1 MTKYIFIT
9 GGVVSSLGKGIAA
22 ASLGLIL
29 KSRGLKVVN
38 QKFDPYLNIDPG
50 TMNPYQ
56 HGEVFVTDD
65 GAETDLDLGH
75 YERFTDVNL
84 SQSSNTTAGR
94 VYLSIL
100 NKEREGGFNGGTV
113 QVIPNVTDE
122 IRRRMMLAAEETG
135 ADVIITEIGGTVG
148 DIESLPFIE
157 AIRQIKYEVGVE
169 NCAYI
174 HLTLLPYM
182 KKAQELKS
190 KPTQHSVQDLQGLG
204 IQPDIIM
211 LRSEIPVD
219 AGTREKLALF
229 CNVST
234 DCIIQNLNAKSIYEV
249 PLMMEQ
255 EGLGTVVCRVLG
267 LEDKPSQL
275 QDWAAMV
282 DRFYHPAKT
291 IRIAL
296 VGKYIELHDAY
307 LSVVESLIHGGI
319 AANVAVDIDWVDAEE
334 CINPEATAQR
344 LKDAQG
350 IIVPGGFGVRGIE
363 GMIQAAQYART
374 AKVPYFGICLGMQI
388 QVIEFARNVLR
399 MENANSSEM
408 DKDTAYPVIDLMSD
422 QNGAILGGTL
432 RLGKYECTLAKGSLA
447 ETAYGSTSIWE
458 RHRHRYEFNNKYR
471 EAFEKST
478 LRLTGINPERNL
490 VEIVEQEGHPWMV
503 GAQFHPEFK
512 SRPNRAHPLFREF
525 IAASVANSNI
535 TSNS

>member
-1 MTKYIFIT
+1 
-9 GGVVSSLGKGIAA
+9 
-22 ASLGLIL
+22 
-29 KSRGLKVVN
+29 
-38 QKFDPYLNIDPG
+38 
-50 TMNPYQ
+50 
-56 HGEVFVTDD
+56 
-65 GAETDLDLGH
+65 
-75 YERFTDVNL
+75 
-84 SQSSNTTAGR
+84 
-94 VYLSIL
+94 
-100 NKEREGGFNGGTV
+100 
-113 QVIPNVTDE
+113 
-122 IRRRMMLAAEETG
+122 
-135 ADVIITEIGGTVG
+135 
-148 DIESLPFIE
+148 
-157 AIRQIKYEVGVE
+157 
-169 NCAYI
+169 
-174 HLTLLPYM
+174 
-182 KKAQELKS
+182 
-190 KPTQHSVQDLQGLG
+190 
-204 IQPDIIM
+204 
-211 LRSEIPVD
+211 
-219 AGTREKLALF
+219 
-229 CNVST
+229 
-234 DCIIQNLNAKSIYEV
+234 
-249 PLMMEQ
+249 
-255 EGLGTVVCRVLG
+255 
-267 LEDKPSQL
+267 
-275 QDWAAMV
+275 
-282 DRFYHPAKT
+282 
-291 IRIAL
+291 
-296 VGKYIELHDAY
+296 
-307 LSVVESLIHGGI
+307 
-319 AANVAVDIDWVDAEE
+319 DWVDAEE